1 MGRTSTR
8 PPFNP
13 NALPQLS
20 TNPIIG
26 HLIGFDQRFLRS
38 KFMTLDARGNFI
50 DGNWSLPASPQGR
63 IQRFNPADPTHKV
76 AEIPWDSADVER
88 AIAAATRAQRPWAR
102 RPQQER
108 IHALHR
114 FRDALAKCQEAMARQ
129 MTLEMGKPI
138 WESRGEAGALLKKID
153 IMCDEGLR
161 VTADHHPDG
170 LHGGWT
176 HRPLGVLAVLG
187 PYNFPLHLANGH
199 IIPALVTGN
208 AVVVKPSEVTPLSM
222 QLYVECAHEAGLP
235 DGLINL
241 VQGPGPVG
249 AALSSHRHVDGVL
262 FTGSYDTGVKIREAN
277 VDQPGKLLAL
287 EMGGKNTT
295 LVLDDADL
303 QQAAHGITQSACM
316 TTGQRC
322 SATSRVVLHR
332 DVADDMIDLLKDL
345 FRRVTSDDPFAT
357 DPEPLMGPLAT
368 RAGYDGF
375 VAAQQDD
382 ENGTLSPLLKGGPA
396 GDPDDGYFVKPALW
410 RAHDVDPDGSHQGRE
425 LFGPDVVIYV
435 ADDDRQAAEIANATH
450 FGLAMS
456 VFTANEKRFDD
467 LAYELKA
474 GILNL
479 NGSTVGASSRLPFGG
494 VKRSGNHRPA
504 AILAGRYCTFPMA
517 SLRHDSGFDPDA
529 LAAGPLSRLA
539 PRD

>member
-1 MGRTSTR
+1 
-8 PPFNP
+8 
-13 NALPQLS
+13 
-20 TNPIIG
+20 
-26 HLIGFDQRFLRS
+26 
-38 KFMTLDARGNFI
+38 MTLKARGNFI
-50 DGNWSLPASPQGR
+50 DGQWTIPGDEDGR
-63 IQRFNPADPTHKV
+63 IQRLNPASPADLV
-76 AEIPWDSADVER
+76 AEVPWCLLDVDR
-88 AIAAATRAQRPWAR
+88 AIDAARRAQRTWAR
-102 RPQQER
+102 RPQSQR
-108 IHALHR
+108 VDALLR
-114 FRDALAKCQEAMARQ
+114 FRDALADRLDAMARQ

-153 IMCDEGLR
+153 IMCDEGLQY
-161 VTADHHPDG
+161 TADRHPEG
-170 LHGGWT
+170 LHGGWSR
-176 HRPLGVLAVLG
+176 RPLGVLAVLG

-199 IIPALVTGN
+199 IIPALATGN

-222 QLYVECAHEAGLP
+222 QLYVEAAQEAGLP
-235 DGLINL
+235 DGILNL

-249 AALSSHRHVDGVL
+249 AALSSHRDIDGVL
-262 FTGSYDTGVKIREAN
+262 FTGSYDTGVKIRRAN

-303 QQAAHGITQSACM
+303 QQAAHGITQSACL

-332 DVADDMIDLLKDL
+332 HVADDMIDLLKDL
-345 FRRVTSDDPFAT
+345 FSRVTTDDPFAT

-382 ENGTLSPLLKGGPA
+382 EQGLLTSLLQGGAA
-396 GDPDDGYFVKPALW
+396 GDPDRGFFVTPALW
-410 RAHDVDPDGSHQGRE
+410 MADQVDPDGSHQGHE
-425 LFGPDVVIYV
+425 LFGPDVVIYI
-435 ADDDRQAAEIANATH
+435 ADDDRQAAHIANATH
-450 FGLAMS
+450 YGLAMS
-456 VFTANEKRFDD
+456 VFTSDEARFDD
-467 LAYELKA
+467 LTHDLQS

-517 SLRHDSGFDPDA
+517 SLRHDAGFDPDA
-529 LAAGPLSRLA
+529 IADGPLSRLQT
-539 PRD
+539 RD